1 MYIWDIQQLKKELI
15 NNGLSQRE
23 TFVYILAFVLLYEL
37 LSTVSYLFPSWK
49 PLFTADYIQA
59 CVEVATVGIGTYLSY
74 YFNGGDA
81 GRQFAERYFSISI
94 VVSIRFMAL
103 MLPLSMGYGILVDS
117 ISNNG
122 LLHYNLTAI
131 FISTVMI
138 GVYWRIIKHIK
149 DVARSEPE

>member
-1 MYIWDIQQLKKELI
+1 
-15 NNGLSQRE
+15 
-23 TFVYILAFVLLYEL
+23 
-37 LSTVSYLFPSWK
+37 
-49 PLFTADYIQA
+49 
-59 CVEVATVGIGTYLSY
+59 
-74 YFNGGDA
+74 
-81 GRQFAERYFSISI
+81 
-94 VVSIRFMAL
+94 MAL